1 VACPKGEL
9 HVTLAPRPLTELS
22 STTCP
27 AGLQWPDYE
36 RAQVRIGIA
45 HIGVGGFHRAHQ
57 ARYLDDYMAATGDLN
72 WGMCGIGLMPGDEPL
87 IRQLKQQDGLYTLT
101 EKDELGSHSR
111 VIGSIKRLLFAPV
124 ERDAVI
130 EQLADPDV
138 RIISMTVTEG
148 GYRYDF
154 DKDRFFSDHPDIVHD
169 LEHPESPRTLFGF
182 LWQAG
187 RRRARLGDDG
197 RVTLLSCDNVPHNGD
212 VLRKAMLAFIELA
225 EPGLK
230 PWFEQAVTYPN
241 AMVDRIT
248 PAPSTIDTDLI
259 QREFA
264 VSDPCAVGCETFI
277 QWVIEDHFAAGRPAL
292 EQVRVQYTDDVSP
305 YEKTKLRLLNGSHLM
320 MAYVG
325 YLAGYTRVDAAIK
338 DVAIKQLVTDYMEL
352 DAEPTLP
359 TIADM
364 PVRPYQSTL
373 IERFGNSRIGDQQI
387 RICSDGYAKLLNY
400 SMPVVT
406 DLIARQA
413 DTSRLSFMFAS
424 FLAYL
429 NARSDDGTELSII
442 EFNLSDEL
450 NQATKSDRLS
460 LLKTD
465 AYFGEH
471 PDPASLTFLNDV
483 DQWYRRILARGA
495 YNTLVQLLKHSH

>member
-1 VACPKGEL
+1 MT
-9 HVTLAPRPLTELS
+9 HVPRPLTELTS
-22 STTCP
+22 KTCP
-27 AGLQWPDYE
+27 SGIQWPAYE
-36 RAQVRIGIA
+36 RARVRIGIA

-57 ARYLDDYMAATGDLN
+57 TRYIDDYMATAGDLN
-72 WGMCGIGLMPGDEPL
+72 WGICGIGLMPGDETL

-101 EKDELGSHSR
+101 EKDDHGTSSR
-111 VIGSIKRLLFAPV
+111 VIGSMKRLLFAPD

-130 EQLADPDV
+130 EQLADPEV

-154 DKDRFFSDHPDIVHD
+154 EKDRFFSDHPDIVHD

-187 RRRARLGDDG
+187 RRRARLEAGG
-197 RVTLLSCDNVPHNGD
+197 AVTLLSCDNVPQNGD

-225 EPGLK
+225 EPELK

-241 AMVDRIT
+241 SMVDRIT
-248 PAPSTIDTDLI
+248 PAPSIVDTDFVR
-259 QREFA
+259 REFGLR
-264 VSDPCAVGCETFI
+264 DPCAVGCETFT
-277 QWVIEDHFAAGRPAL
+277 QWVIEDRFVAGRPAL
-292 EQVRVQYTDDVSP
+292 ERVGVQFTGDVSP

-325 YLAGYTRVDAAIK
+325 YLAGYKRVDAAIK
-338 DVAIKQLVTDYMEL
+338 DPAILTLVQDYMTL

-359 TIADM
+359 AITDM
-364 PVRPYQSTL
+364 PVKPYQATL
-373 IERFGNSRIGDQQI
+373 IERFGNSQIGDQQV
-387 RICSDGYAKLLNY
+387 RICSDGYAKLKNY

-406 DLIARQA
+406 DLLSKQA
-413 DTSRLSFMFAS
+413 DTSRLSFMFAC

-429 NARSDDGTELSII
+429 NATSDDGTELTII
-442 EFNLSDEL
+442 EFNLPDEL
-450 NQATKSDRLS
+450 NRATREDRLS

-465 AYFGEH
+465 AFFGEH
-471 PDPASLTFLNDV
+471 PDRAGLTFLNEV
-483 DQWYRRILARGA
+483 DQWYRKIVARGA
-495 YNTLVQLLKHSH
+495 YETLLQF